1 MKKLL
6 FLIITIAF
14 ANTMQAQHESQ
25 YTHFAFNRMAY
36 NPAYAG
42 SKEDLT
48 VGALYRH
55 QWSGVL
61 GAPRTINAFVH
72 TPFFNKKCGA
82 GLSIYGDQIGAT
94 NTMSVALDYN
104 YKIQMAGGT
113 LSIGLR
119 GEGEYGSMDFSQ
131 IDPTD
136 VSDNLI
142 TSAQA
147 TPSRITPNFG
157 AGAYFS
163 TKKYY
168 IGLSVPRLL
177 KKNTLYAKQ
186 PIGRDIRSAYLTGGV
201 ILPVS
206 NNVKLVPSAM
216 ISYNASTPTEFD
228 FNVNAVFMNTLWLG
242 GSLRVNDSFAALM
255 QYQLSGQTRLGMS
268 YDFTTSALRKS
279 SKGSFEIMLEHT
291 FCNCGKDNIT
301 NLRFF

>member
-6 FLIITIAF
+6 FLVIIIAL
-14 ANTMQAQHESQ
+14 AYKTQAQHESQ

-48 VGALYRH
+48 VSALYRH
-55 QWSGVL
+55 QWAGVL
-61 GAPRTINAFVH
+61 GAPKTINAAVH
-72 TPFFNKKCGA
+72 SPFFNKKCGV

-94 NTMSVALDYN
+94 NTMSVAFDYN
-104 YKIQMAGGT
+104 YKIQIAGGT
-113 LSIGLR
+113 LSMGLR
-119 GEGEYGSMDFSQ
+119 AEGEYNSMDFSQ
-131 IDPTD
+131 IEPTD

-142 TSAQA
+142 ASTQA
-147 TPSRITPNFG
+147 TPSRIAPNFG

-168 IGLSVPRLL
+168 IGLSVPRFL
-177 KKNTLYAKQ
+177 KNALYSKQ
-186 PIGRDIRSAYLTGGV
+186 PIGKDVRSAYLTGGV

-206 NNVKLVPSAM
+206 NNVKLLPSAM
-216 ISYNASTPTEFD
+216 ISYNSSAPTEFD
-228 FNVNAVFMNTLWLG
+228 FNVNAIFMNTLWLG
-242 GSLRVNDSFAALM
+242 GSYRVNDSFAALA

-268 YDFTTSALRKS
+268 YDFTTSALKKS

-301 NLRFF
+301 NMRFF